1 MPEKTELTT
10 EVMPVDINSFAIVY
24 KIQAYTPHLFSFN
37 MECQSRVIFSI
48 ICLLLMLQ
56 SFCAFYWL
64 YYESLHFSGSDDG
77 NNSGDG
83 DNFVMQW
90 ASMAPEGTH
99 WEASTIVGTPER
111 VRKA

>member
-1 MPEKTELTT
+1 
-10 EVMPVDINSFAIVY
+10 
-24 KIQAYTPHLFSFN
+24 
-37 MECQSRVIFSI
+37 
-48 ICLLLMLQ
+48 MLQ

-99 WEASTIVGTPER
+99 
-111 VRKA
+111 